1 VVGSP
6 SAARRLLGAQPEALA
21 REPLLGHAELWESW
35 FAAAGWKARVTTVA
49 IFNDAGLMLQA
60 AEQNLGLAL
69 SREILAADALGDGR
83 LVQLS
88 PVTIVH
94 ADAQPYH
101 FVYPP
106 SLRTWPPLL
115 ALREWLRD
123 ELDASNAA
131 LRTRRAP
138 AAGHRR
144 RGT

>member
-1 VVGSP
+1 
-6 SAARRLLGAQPEALA
+6 
-21 REPLLGHAELWESW
+21 
-35 FAAAGWKARVTTVA
+35 VTTVA
-49 IFNDAGLMLQA
+49 VFNDAGLMLQA
-60 AEQNLGLAL
+60 TEQNLGLAL
-69 SREILAADALGDGR
+69 SREILAADALSDGR

-123 ELDASNAA
+123 ELDRSDRA
-131 LRTRRAP
+131 LRARREP
-138 AAGHRR
+138 AGKRGK